1 MSDIASSSRGIEDI
15 AVDNWETRCPKV
27 LAPVSL
33 SRPNGSVRSQGE
45 NLGLDFD
52 LIEVE
57 ILVPWSGR
65 FGP

>member
-15 AVDNWETRCPKV
+15 AVENWAMQCPKN

-33 SRPNGSVRSQGE
+33 SRTNVSARSQGE
-45 NLGLDFD
+45 NLGLDF
-52 LIEVE
+52 EVE